1 LINTFNIKANVYKI
15 NLNYIIS
22 MAKNL
27 RILNANKKNQ
37 SMRDLEYGV

>member
-1 LINTFNIKANVYKI
+1 
-15 NLNYIIS
+15 

-37 SMRDLEYGV
+37 SMRDLEYGLGLKFEKAPG